1 VAAQQDP
8 RPAVKGMMN
17 QASRGPARLSSVY
30 GAAAER
36 LAAGTQ
42 RVVVTGASGWLGMA
56 TLEMLATLL
65 GEAFAE
71 RVVCFGGR
79 ARRLALRGGR
89 EAVQHGLDD
98 IAYLPP
104 APSLLLHLAFIT
116 QGPAMTL
123 SAADYV
129 AANRALSQQVRN
141 ALGRIGAKAVF
152 QASSGAA
159 ALADPAGGPQSK
171 ELYGWLKQED
181 EAAFADWA
189 EAEGRGSLIGRVF
202 NLSGPYI
209 NRRSSYALASF
220 IADAQAGQP
229 IEVRAAAP
237 VWRSYV
243 AIDELMSAV
252 LAWLTGPAEGVA
264 RFETAGAETLE
275 AGEIARRV
283 AAIVAPGIEVRRPR
297 FDPDAPANRYVG
309 EGAAYDALLRA
320 AHVEPTPFDE
330 QIRTTERYMA
340 DYPETGQ

>member
-1 VAAQQDP
+1 MQAAILT
-8 RPAVKGMMN
+8 PAH
-17 QASRGPARLSSVY
+17 LSAVH

-36 LAAGTQ
+36 LTAVTD

-56 TLEMLATLL
+56 TLEMLAQLL

-79 ARRLALRGGR
+79 ARRLALRGGGC
-89 EAVQHGLDD
+89 AMQHSLDD
-98 IAYLPP
+98 LADLPP
-104 APSLLLHLAFIT
+104 ARSLVLHLSFIT

-129 AANRALSQQVRN
+129 AANRSLSQRVRD
-141 ALGRIGAKAVF
+141 ALAPIGAKAVF

-171 ELYGWLKQED
+171 GLYGWLKLQD

-189 EAEGRGSLIGRVF
+189 EADGGGCLIGRVF
-202 NLSGPYI
+202 NLSGPYV
-209 NRRSSYALASF
+209 NRRSTYALASF
-220 IADAQAGQP
+220 IGDALAGRP

-243 AIDELMSAV
+243 AIAELMSVV
-252 LAWLTGPAEGVA
+252 LAWLTGPAQGVA

-275 AGEIARRV
+275 AGEIANRV
-283 AAIVAPGIEVRRPR
+283 AAVLAPGTEIRRPR
-297 FDPDAPANRYVG
+297 FDPDAPADRYVG
-309 EGAAYDALLRA
+309 EGAAYDALRRA
-320 AHVEPTPFDE
+320 AGVGQTPFDE
-330 QIRTTERYMA
+330 QILATARYMA
-340 DYPETGQ
+340 ATPEAG